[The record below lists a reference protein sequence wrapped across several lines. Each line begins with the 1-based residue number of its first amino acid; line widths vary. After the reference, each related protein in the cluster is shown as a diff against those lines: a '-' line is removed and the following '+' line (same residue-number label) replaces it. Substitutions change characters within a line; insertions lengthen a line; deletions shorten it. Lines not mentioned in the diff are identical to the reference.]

1 MECLINRGER
11 FTSIGNCSMQ
21 EKNYR
26 EAIMYY
32 DKAITL
38 FKDKTTPLPK
48 FLATAW
54 NNKAEALQNIEE
66 VSLAEEAYENA
77 LAILPD
83 SQAVLLNYGNYLL
96 ENGDYN
102 RAIEQFD
109 KLIELNGED
118 DLILHKAV
126 ISLSLAYYHLGAY
139 DSAYEK
145 ILPLTN
151 DEPIRTPE
159 ALNVLGLTYFGQDL
173 FLDALD
179 AFSQAKYLDPDST
192 EIAKNWE
199 ATITQIASVYYD
211 EGDIP
216 SALEMYAKIPDNLKN
231 DIILYNEGICYTKIK
246 EPKKAE
252 LCLRKSLALNPDRSE
267 TKYSL
272 AWTIAGGLDEKD
284 DISPDIDCEEA
295 KRLYQD
301 IIDKEEDNSDIKIKA
316 YNNIG
321 CIFYLQKN
329 YEEALK
335 IFSDG
340 ISIRDDSPDLWQ
352 NKGQVLYS
360 MGRISDAKDA
370 FKKAEKYSVIVHFPE
385 SVRENYP
392 CS

>member
-1 MECLINRGER
+1 
-11 FTSIGNCSMQ
+11 
-21 EKNYR
+21 
-26 EAIMYY
+26 
-32 DKAITL
+32 
-38 FKDKTTPLPK
+38 
-48 FLATAW
+48 
-54 NNKAEALQNIEE
+54 
-66 VSLAEEAYENA
+66 
-77 LAILPD
+77 
-83 SQAVLLNYGNYLL
+83 
-96 ENGDYN
+96 
-102 RAIEQFD
+102 
-109 KLIELNGED
+109 
-118 DLILHKAV
+118 
-126 ISLSLAYYHLGAY
+126 
-139 DSAYEK
+139 
-145 ILPLTN
+145 
-151 DEPIRTPE
+151 
-159 ALNVLGLTYFGQDL
+159 
-173 FLDALD
+173 
-179 AFSQAKYLDPDST
+179 
-192 EIAKNWE
+192 
-199 ATITQIASVYYD
+199 
-211 EGDIP
+211 
-216 SALEMYAKIPDNLKN
+216 MYAKIPDNLKN